1 MSISAIILSGGR
13 ATRMGGIDKGLV
25 SLHGKPLVQ
34 HVIERVQPQVNE
46 LLINANREL
55 STYQS
60 FGLPI
65 YTDEQADFI
74 GPLAGFY
81 IGLSHAKHPYLLT
94 VPCDAPN
101 LAKDIAIS
109 LQQALIEQD
118 ADIAVAQ
125 SDGHAH
131 PVISMCRISTLP
143 SLITAIHQ
151 DVRKVSTW
159 QKSLRYI
166 EVNFDDSCDSFIN
179 LNTLDDIA
187 SLEKRHEV

>member
-25 SLHGKPLVQ
+25 SLHGKPLLL
-34 HVIERVQPQVNE
+34 HVIERIQPQVNE

-60 FGLPI
+60 FGLPV
-65 YTDEQADFI
+65 YTDEQVDFI

-81 IGLSHAKHPYLLT
+81 IGLTHAKHPYLLT

-101 LAKDIAIS
+101 LGNDIANR
-109 LQQALIEQD
+109 LLQALIEQN
-118 ADIAVAQ
+118 AEIAVAQ

-151 DVRKVSTW
+151 NVRKVSTW
-159 QKSLRYI
+159 QKSLHYI
-166 EVNFDDSCDSFIN
+166 EVNFDDCRDSFIN